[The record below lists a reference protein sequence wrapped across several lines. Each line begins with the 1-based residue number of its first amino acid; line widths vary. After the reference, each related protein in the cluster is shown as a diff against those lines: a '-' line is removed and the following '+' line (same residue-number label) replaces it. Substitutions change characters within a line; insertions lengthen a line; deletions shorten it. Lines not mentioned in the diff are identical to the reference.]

1 LFAGY
6 FSELILHD
14 RQYKYVFHVFGGTL
28 TLYALN
34 ALLISVI
41 NGFKEYKLYVVANI
55 LGSVIGLLF
64 SVVLALTYG
73 IPGALISAVTF
84 QSVVFFLTIW
94 MVRRSKWFNWKSF
107 FTSFSK
113 LAMKRLS
120 GYSLMAL
127 ASAITIPAGQL
138 LVRNFIIENQ
148 SIDEAGLWEGINRI
162 SNMYLTIITVS
173 LAVYYLPRMSEL
185 KERNAIRQE
194 VFSVYKLM
202 LPFLLITTILIFLF
216 RGLIIRILFT
226 EEFAEMEKLFAWQLV
241 GDFLKIAGW
250 VLGYLLIAKAMAKT
264 YVILELFNFIFLVLI
279 SYFLVPYAGSIGA
292 TQAYAILY
300 AVYLVILLF
309 IFRHL
314 LFGSDKTNNNNP
326 HWA

>member
-1 LFAGY
+1 
-6 FSELILHD
+6 
-14 RQYKYVFHVFGGTL
+14 
-28 TLYALN
+28 
-34 ALLISVI
+34 
-41 NGFKEYKLYVVANI
+41 
-55 LGSVIGLLF
+55 
-64 SVVLALTYG
+64 
-73 IPGALISAVTF
+73 
-84 QSVVFFLTIW
+84 
-94 MVRRSKWFNWKSF
+94 
-107 FTSFSK
+107 
-113 LAMKRLS
+113 
-120 GYSLMAL
+120 MAL